1 MKNKNALISIIVK
14 NIILFVLAAVLAF
27 ILSELVVEG
36 SQIISN
42 SINTM
47 LAGDKVGINIL
58 VMKTGIIVIAAM
70 FVSFFR
76 SICNELFSIK
86 VQKECKNVTI
96 DAIEKA
102 EYSFFENNAGAV
114 INKLTSDISDMG
126 KLLSEILPDILQYT
140 VMIITVSV
148 AIVRMNL
155 IIFAGIIIIFPAS
168 LFLSNKIAVKIND
181 LAKKRRGKYDE
192 LSSIALDNIEGIEV
206 AKAYGIENLLGQR
219 IENKSDEILKNEYAR
234 NRYQALANGLV
245 SLIKWLPTIICS
257 LLAFTLVLKNVITVG
272 ELMAFLVLWGK
283 ISSPISELPFRIADG
298 REMMISV
305 KRIQN
310 LINTTKERSGEYSG
324 EDLVNQL
331 TAVEFKDISF
341 SFTGGENARVL
352 KDVNITINK
361 GENVAIAGASGAGKS
376 TLLKLMCG
384 FVRSTS
390 GVYELFGRDFNEWNI
405 DAARKQ
411 IAYVSQD
418 SYLFPG
424 TVAEN
429 VAYGD
434 KDIDILEVEAACKKA
449 GIYETI
455 NALPDGFYTEVG
467 ERGVKLSGGER
478 QRLSIAR
485 ALYKKA
491 PIILLDEPTSALD
504 EETQALVGRTIYED
518 KDKTVIVIAH
528 RLSTIKNA
536 DRIYCMENG
545 EIVETGA
552 HNELMKQNG
561 VYAALYSKE
570 AAE

>member
-1 MKNKNALISIIVK
+1 
-14 NIILFVLAAVLAF
+14 
-27 ILSELVVEG
+27 
-36 SQIISN
+36 
-42 SINTM
+42 
-47 LAGDKVGINIL
+47 
-58 VMKTGIIVIAAM
+58 
-70 FVSFFR
+70 
-76 SICNELFSIK
+76 
-86 VQKECKNVTI
+86 
-96 DAIEKA
+96 
-102 EYSFFENNAGAV
+102 
-114 INKLTSDISDMG
+114 
-126 KLLSEILPDILQYT
+126 
-140 VMIITVSV
+140 
-148 AIVRMNL
+148 
-155 IIFAGIIIIFPAS
+155 
-168 LFLSNKIAVKIND
+168 
-181 LAKKRRGKYDE
+181 
-192 LSSIALDNIEGIEV
+192 
-206 AKAYGIENLLGQR
+206 
-219 IENKSDEILKNEYAR
+219 
-234 NRYQALANGLV
+234 
-245 SLIKWLPTIICS
+245 
-257 LLAFTLVLKNVITVG
+257 
-272 ELMAFLVLWGK
+272 
-283 ISSPISELPFRIADG
+283 
-298 REMMISV
+298 MISV

-341 SFTGGENARVL
+341 SYTGGEAASVL
-352 KDVNITINK
+352 KNVNMTINK
-361 GENVAIAGASGAGKS
+361 GENVAIAGPSGAGKS

-384 FVRSTS
+384 FVRNTS
-390 GVYELFGRDFNEWNI
+390 GVYELFGRDFHEWNI

-434 KDIDILEVEAACKKA
+434 KDIDILKVEAVCKKA

-467 ERGVKLSGGER
+467 EGGVKLSGGER

-485 ALYKKA
+485 VLYKKA

-504 EETQALVGRTIYED
+504 EETQALVSRTIYED

-536 DRIYCMENG
+536 DRIYCMEKG
-545 EIVETGA
+545 EIVETGV

-561 VYAALYSKE
+561 VYAALYGKE